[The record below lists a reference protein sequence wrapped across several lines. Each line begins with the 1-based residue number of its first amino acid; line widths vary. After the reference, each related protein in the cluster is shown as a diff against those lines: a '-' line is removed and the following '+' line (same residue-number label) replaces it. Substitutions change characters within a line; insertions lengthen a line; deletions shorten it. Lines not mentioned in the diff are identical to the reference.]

1 MSWLSLTARRS
12 IPLGFLGMLALI
24 GVGESFVS
32 RNDLRFSHFDAD
44 AWKAT
49 RTAAHHLPAGG
60 VLLFGDSQ
68 IEFGISPITVES
80 RLGQPTQSLA
90 LRRAQPPATY
100 FLLREALQSGAVPA
114 AIVVNFAPHLLE
126 FDLDWNER
134 FWPELANVDECL
146 DLAQT
151 LGAPSVFGPLA
162 LSRLLP
168 SYLERQQIR
177 ENLMAGFRGET
188 PTMPLSIQMT
198 RRNRGMNR
206 GAFLLTKRPPDFQHE
221 TGPWGVPRKP
231 IWTPAPANEAYIHR
245 FLQLAAKHQIPVF
258 CAVMPVVSKLKRLSE
273 SSGEEKAYYAWLGK
287 LLVRYPQLR
296 ILDWRSSGYPDSMF
310 IDAIH
315 LDVEGAVSTG
325 LALADYLAVH
335 LKEAGTGE
343 RWVRM
348 PPFRSDGSQFA
359 IEHHIISD
367 RIVRTATDQLRR

>member
-1 MSWLSLTARRS
+1 MSWLSLTARHS
-12 IPLGFLGMLALI
+12 IPLGLLGMLALI

-32 RNDLRFSHFDAD
+32 RNDLRFSHYDAD

-49 RTAAHHLPAGG
+49 RAAANHLPAGG
-60 VLLFGDSQ
+60 VLLLGDSQ

-90 LRRAQPPATY
+90 VRRAQPPATY
-100 FLLREALQSGAVPA
+100 FLLREALQSGTVPS
-114 AIVVNFAPHLLE
+114 AIVVNFAPHLVE
-126 FDLDWNER
+126 YDLVWNER

-146 DLAQT
+146 DLART
-151 LGAPSVFGPLA
+151 MGDPSIFGSLA

-168 SYLERQQIR
+168 SFLERQQIR
-177 ENLMAGFRGET
+177 GNLMAGFRGET
-188 PTMPLSIQMT
+188 PNTAGFIQMT

-206 GAFLLTKRPPDFQHE
+206 GAFLITKRPPDFQHG
-221 TGPWGVPRKP
+221 TGPWGVPQKP
-231 IWTPAPANEAYIHR
+231 TWTPAPANEAYIHR

-287 LLVRYPQLR
+287 LLVRYPELR

-310 IDAIH
+310 FDGIH

-325 LALADYLAVH
+325 LALADYLAVR

-348 PPFRSDGSQFA
+348 PPFRLDGSQFA
-359 IEHHIISD
+359 IEHNILSEQ
-367 RIVRTATDQLRR
+367 IVRKATDQLRR